1 MHDPD
6 PAAAP
11 RRHIRS
17 YVRREGR
24 LTPAQQQ
31 ALTTLLPQY
40 GLPEQP
46 STVLDFADI
55 FANQQ
60 PLLLEIG
67 YGNGDSLLAQAMA
80 NPQQNHI
87 GLEVHRPGAG
97 HLLQEIERLQLRN
110 VRIAIADAASWLPQ
124 AVATASIHTVQI
136 FFPDPWHKKRHNKR
150 RLIQTGFVN
159 ELARIIVPSGVLML
173 ASDWQDYAE
182 HMLAVL
188 GTHTDFSNCAAA
200 GGYSERPTCRP
211 LTRFE
216 RRGQRLGHTVFDLQ
230 FRRRQDPAAG

>member
-17 YVRREGR
+17 FVRREGR

-31 ALTTLLPQY
+31 ALATLLPRY

-46 STVLDFADI
+46 STTLDCNAI
-55 FANQQ
+55 FGNRH

-67 YGNGDSLLAQAMA
+67 YGNGASLLAQAES

-97 HLLQEIERLQLRN
+97 HLLQEIERRQLHN
-110 VRIAIADAASWLPQ
+110 VRIAIADAASWLPK
-124 AVATASIHTVQI
+124 AIASASIDTVQV

-150 RLIQTGFVN
+150 RLIQTAFVD
-159 ELARIIVPSGVLML
+159 ELARIIVPAGRLML
-173 ASDWQDYAE
+173 ATDWQDYAE
-182 HMLAVL
+182 HMLAVM
-188 GTHTDFSNCAAA
+188 TAHPVFSNAA
-200 GGYSERPTCRP
+200 GAGRFSPRPDCRP

-216 RRGQRLGHTVFDLQ
+216 QRGQRLGHDVFDLQ
-230 FRRRQDPAAG
+230 FLRHTS